1 MASFVGIVLVAF
13 AAIIGMAVVIFMIN
27 RYRKCPPDQILV
39 ISGMVAGKKTAK
51 CIHGGGVFVWPF
63 IQDYTY
69 MDLKPM
75 TINIPLTGALS
86 KQNIRVNVP
95 SSFTVQISPDEDIMG
110 NAAVCLLGM
119 GQPQIEDTAKNIII
133 GQLRLTVASMDIEEI
148 NQDREAFQ
156 KNITDN
162 VEPELNKIGL
172 KLINVNI
179 TDITDESDY
188 IESIGK
194 KAAAEAVNKAK
205 IDVANQEKIGAVGE
219 SEANREKNIS
229 VAQNQAEAQKGMKQA
244 EAGQRRYVADQESQ
258 AIAGENDAKKKIA
271 QSNAELEVIQAE
283 AHQRA
288 EVAKSQAQAEI
299 EKAKYQAEKQR
310 LNAQEISR
318 QEIDKEKII
327 IDAQAV
333 AEKQREEAR
342 GQADAVLMKYQAE
355 AQGQR
360 ALLEAKASGYAEL
373 VKSAGNNVE
382 AASTLLIIE
391 KLEQLVGLQT
401 EAIRN
406 IKIDKVTVWDHDSN
420 GGSGDGKT
428 ATANFLSGM
437 VKSLPPLHDVAK
449 MAGLNLP
456 EYLGS
461 VEPGK
466 GDGKGPAPVK
476 LPKD

>member
-1 MASFVGIVLVAF
+1 MLPLVAVVL
-13 AAIIGMAVVIFMIN
+13 AVIIGMALIVFFVNRFRRCPSDQLLVVYGMGTGE
-27 RYRKCPPDQILV
+27 RASKCV
-39 ISGMVAGKKTAK
+39 
-51 CIHGGGVFVWPF
+51 HGGGVFVWPLV
-63 IQDYTY
+63 QDYQY

-86 KQNIRVNVP
+86 KQNIRINVP
-95 SSFTVQISPDEDIMG
+95 SSFTVQISAESDIMG

-119 GQPQIEDTAKNIII
+119 DQPQIEDMAKNIII
-133 GQLRLTVASMDIEEI
+133 GQLRLTVASLDIEEI
-148 NQDREAFQ
+148 NRDRESFQ
-156 KNITDN
+156 EKIMAN

-219 SEANREKNIS
+219 SEANREKDIS

-244 EAGQRRYVADQESQ
+244 EAGQRCYVADQESQ
-258 AIAGENDAKKKIA
+258 AISGENEAKKKIA

-283 AHQRA
+283 AHQRS

-299 EKAKYQAEKQR
+299 EKAKYLAEKQR
-310 LNAQEISR
+310 LNAAEISR
-318 QEIDKEKII
+318 QEIDKQKII
-327 IDAQAV
+327 IDAQAI

-342 GQADAVLMKYQAE
+342 GQADAVLLKYQAE
-355 AQGQR
+355 AQGQK

-391 KLEQLVGLQT
+391 KLQELVGLQT
-401 EAIRN
+401 EAIKN

-420 GGSGDGKT
+420 GGAGDGKT
-428 ATANFLSGM
+428 STANFLSGM

-461 VEPGK
+461 VDAARTPQKKASIEE
-466 GDGKGPAPVK
+466 
-476 LPKD
+476 